1 LATLIACVC
10 PRTPVTSVQRDASG
24 PSAVGSP
31 QVYLINLSHVS
42 TTGVLGLIAL
52 GLCTV
57 IFRAASF

>member
-1 LATLIACVC
+1 
-10 PRTPVTSVQRDASG
+10 VTSVQRDASG